1 METDP
6 SCYLM
11 CYYLGGVVIGGRDYL
26 CPSVRS
32 FWIPGLTPKAA
43 AVDHGPSGE
52 IDVQVLR
59 MSGVSAMLMHLASNP
74 SPEKQSVDFCCVGFP
89 SCIFQH
95 LKIVHTYSVFFPG
108 PLDSSCYFTW
118 RRFSL
123 CWHRGYRYDRCR
135 IQAEVASKH
144 RHQCW
149 LASPFARPGQGCWR
163 KMTYC
168 KCKTNFRCPYAI
180 NLQRIP

>member
-1 METDP
+1 
-6 SCYLM
+6 M
-11 CYYLGGVVIGGRDYL
+11 CYYLGGVSNRGKGLFVSQCQVFLNPRPDTQSCSCRSWAIRGNR
-26 CPSVRS
+26 CPGAPYVRS
-32 FWIPGLTPKAA
+32 FSNADA
-43 AVDHGPSGE
+43 F
-52 IDVQVLR
+52 
-59 MSGVSAMLMHLASNP
+59 GVESKSWETVCWFLL
-74 SPEKQSVDFCCVGFP
+74 CGFP
-89 SCIFQH
+89 SCYFQH

-108 PLDSSCYFTW
+108 PLDSSCYFTG